1 MNEGRKRKRTMDY
14 WLLLTIM
21 GLTIFGIVSIFSA
34 SMYNSGISGSPF
46 SYFTKQLIFAIIGTI
61 LMITISNIDYRKTKQ
76 FAPLVM
82 IGVIVMLVLVLFI
95 GTNVNGAKRWIRV
108 GGLGTI
114 QPSEF
119 TKIALILFLAYY
131 IERKKEL
138 IRSFRYGI
146 LPVIGLALIVCGL
159 IALEPNLS
167 TATII
172 GALIVGM
179 LIIGGMNLKYF
190 IPVVI
195 AGVGGIVFMII
206 STPWRLTRML
216 TFLDPWADIKGAGWQ
231 ICQSL
236 MALGSGGLLGRGFG
250 QGKAKLLFM
259 PEPQNDFIFAHIGEE
274 MGLIFGIILIAVYLF
289 LIWRCVIIAL
299 NAPDSFS
306 MLFCG
311 GMAGLLG
318 LQVFINIGVATALI
332 PVTGMPLPFVSAG
345 ASSLISLMCGMGVVL
360 NISKHCNI

>member
-1 MNEGRKRKRTMDY
+1 MNEVRKRKRTMDY
-14 WLLLTIM
+14 WLLLTVI
-21 GLTIFGIVSIFSA
+21 GLTMFGIVSIFSA

-46 SYFTKQLIFAIIGTI
+46 SYFTKQLIYAIVGII
-61 LMITISNIDYRKTKQ
+61 LMISISNIDYRRTKH
-76 FAPLVM
+76 FAPIVL
-82 IGVIVMLVLVLFI
+82 IGVIIMLVLVLFI
-95 GTNVNGAKRWIRV
+95 GVDVNGAKRWINI
-108 GGLGTI
+108 GIGTI

-119 TKIALILFLAYY
+119 TKIALILYLSYSL
-131 IERKKEL
+131 EKKKEL
-138 IRSFRYGI
+138 IRTFRYGVIPYI
-146 LPVIGLALIVCGL
+146 LLTVVICGL

-190 IPVVI
+190 IPV
-195 AGVGGIVFMII
+195 AALGAGGIIFMII
-206 STPWRLTRML
+206 TTPWRLTRML
-216 TFLDPWADIKGAGWQ
+216 TFLDPWADIQGAGWQ

-250 QGKAKLLFM
+250 DGKAKLLFM

-289 LIWRCVIIAL
+289 LIWRCVIISL

-306 MLFCG
+306 MLFCA

-318 LQVFINIGVATALI
+318 MQVFINIGVATALL

>member
-1 MNEGRKRKRTMDY
+1 MREVRKRKGTMDY
-14 WLLLTIM
+14 WLLLTVI
-21 GLTIFGIVSIFSA
+21 GLTVFGIISIFSA
-34 SMYNSGISGSPF
+34 SMYNSGLEGSPF

-61 LMITISNIDYRKTKQ
+61 LMITISNIDYKVVKH
-76 FAPLVM
+76 FAPMVM
-82 IGVIVMLVLVLFI
+82 IGAILLLILVLFI
-95 GTNVNGAKRWIRV
+95 GVDVNGAKRWIDIKI
-108 GGLGTI
+108 GTI

-119 TKIALILFLAYY
+119 TKVALILYLSYS
-131 IERKKEL
+131 IEKKKEL
-138 IRSFRYGI
+138 IGTFKYGI
-146 LPVIGLALIVCGL
+146 LPYIGLAMIVCGL

-179 LIIGGMNLKYF
+179 LIIGGMNLKWF
-190 IPVVI
+190 IPV
-195 AGVGGIVFMII
+195 AGLGVAGIVFMII
-206 STPWRLTRML
+206 TTPWRITRML
-216 TFLDPWADIKGAGWQ
+216 TFLDPWADIQGSGWQ

-250 QGKAKLLFM
+250 EGKAKLLFM

-274 MGLIFGIILIAVYLF
+274 MGLICGIILIAVYLF
-289 LIWRCVIIAL
+289 LIWRCIVIAL

-306 MLFCG
+306 MLFSG

-318 LQVFINIGVATALI
+318 MQVFINIGVATALL

-360 NISKHCNI
+360 NISKHCRI

>member
-1 MNEGRKRKRTMDY
+1 
-14 WLLLTIM
+14 
-21 GLTIFGIVSIFSA
+21 
-34 SMYNSGISGSPF
+34 
-46 SYFTKQLIFAIIGTI
+46 
-61 LMITISNIDYRKTKQ
+61 IT
-76 FAPLVM
+76 
-82 IGVIVMLVLVLFI
+82 
-95 GTNVNGAKRWIRV
+95 
-108 GGLGTI
+108 
-114 QPSEF
+114 
-119 TKIALILFLAYY
+119 
-131 IERKKEL
+131 
-138 IRSFRYGI
+138 
-146 LPVIGLALIVCGL
+146 
-159 IALEPNLS
+159 
-167 TATII
+167 

-179 LIIGGMNLKYF
+179 LIIGGMNLKWF
-190 IPVVI
+190 IPVAI
-195 AGVGGIVFMII
+195 LGVSGIVFMILT
-206 STPWRLTRML
+206 TPWRLTRML
-216 TFLDPWADIKGAGWQ
+216 TFLDPWADIQGAGWQ

-274 MGLIFGIILIAVYLF
+274 MGLVFSIILIAVYLF
-289 LIWRCVIIAL
+289 LIWRCIVIAL

-318 LQVFINIGVATALI
+318 MQVFINIGVATALL